1 VKWRRTSHGF
11 TLIEVVISL
20 ALLSLIMLGLLSAMR
35 TLAESSARVEVR
47 SDLGDALRIVPA
59 FLDRIIG
66 SAVSRARID
75 GAHNEPQSWFLGGAQ
90 ELQWLGIMPARHGVG
105 GLTHFRL
112 LLHEGVDGRTLNL
125 QYAPFIDDRT
135 PPDWTQAE
143 SEAVAEAVRSV
154 TFSYL
159 GGAGS
164 DWQSEWDGRLGLP
177 AWVSIKLD
185 SAQGLWPWM
194 VFRIKQ
200 ARLRSNEELK

>member
-1 VKWRRTSHGF
+1 MRWRRASYGF

-47 SDLGDALRIVPA
+47 SDLGDALRIVPI
-59 FLDRIIG
+59 FLDHIIG
-66 SAVSRARID
+66 SAVSRARIG
-75 GAHNEPQSWFLGGAQ
+75 GANNAPQSWFSGGTQ

-105 GLTHFRL
+105 GMTHFRL
-112 LLHEGVDGRTLNL
+112 LLQEGVDGQTLTL
-125 QYAPFIDDRT
+125 QYAPFMDDRT

-143 SEAVAEAVRSV
+143 SEVVAEGVRSV
-154 TFSYL
+154 AFSYL
-159 GGAGS
+159 GGVGG

-194 VFRIKQ
+194 VFRVKQ
-200 ARLRSNEELK
+200 TGLRSIEELK